1 MITNIAAYCKR
12 LIKITDV
19 LIKHPIYF
27 RHLIGAL
34 GYSNASWKN
43 LHKFEARGSV
53 MTHKR
58 INKYLKN
65 NGNPFKLM
73 LNRTRMCGKNLCLV
87 TNSPGELYSNQ
98 ESIRLGFVSNGR
110 SDIEFM
116 YYWEMLCSM
125 SVASFMMTKFPD
137 LKLFKGKKN
146 PQQELLAM
154 GSSYGES
161 VRNRYVSLFPN

>member
-12 LIKITDV
+12 LAKIADV
-19 LIKHPIYF
+19 LIKHPVYF

-34 GYSNASWKN
+34 GYSGASWKN

-58 INKYLKN
+58 INKYLVN

-73 LNRTRMCGKNLCLV
+73 LNRTRMCGKNISLIV
-87 TNSPGELYSNQ
+87 NNPGELYSNQ
-98 ESIRLGFVSNGR
+98 EVIRLGFVSNGR
-110 SDIEFM
+110 SNTDFM

-125 SVASFMMTKFPD
+125 SVASFMMTTFPD
-137 LKLFKGKKN
+137 LKLFKGKKCA
-146 PQQELLAM
+146 QQELLAM
-154 GSSYGES
+154 GSSYGDS
-161 VRNRYVSLFPN
+161 VRAKYVSLLSN